1 MLYVLKTIFIRYYI
15 LSLQT
20 PTADGLVVR
29 VISSVDKKLEIKPR
43 FLELFQQ
50 EYPKEMQYKSKVCLL
65 LHLPIEAML
74 TLYTCN
80 CMAVKLLVLVFV

>member
-1 MLYVLKTIFIRYYI
+1 MLYVLEMVFIRYYL

-50 EYPKEMQYKSKVCLL
+50 EYPKEMQYKSKVSLL
-65 LHLPIEAML
+65 LHLSVEAML
-74 TLYTCN
+74 TMYTCN
-80 CMAVKLLVLVFV
+80 CMAV